1 MTGAPG
7 AQVVTVAS
15 RARAA
20 GVGVGVGA
28 LLLVLPGI
36 LPVFYTYLLAL
47 ILVTGL
53 LAMSLNLVL
62 GYGGIY
68 QFHHAVFYGVGAYA
82 VALAITRAG
91 WPAWLAFPLAPAA
104 SALAGLLIGW
114 FCVRLTRLYFGM
126 LQIALGS
133 LLWVIVLRWYPVTGG
148 DNGIH
153 SILIPPLFRQVVPAY
168 YLILGV
174 VASAVLVL
182 YRIVRSPFG
191 ATLQAIRDNAQR
203 CQVVGVDV
211 RLHQLVAIVLA
222 AALAGVAGALY
233 VVLERSVFP
242 SMLFWVLSLEILVM
256 CLLGG
261 WFTFLGPMLGAAIVV
276 TLRTFAGR
284 HTENWTTILGLILI
298 LLIFFMPEG
307 VMGFLERRL
316 WRPGRVAPLRAVRM
330 EGSNP
335 LLCGEPAGAGTDA
348 AEGPADG

>member
-1 MTGAPG
+1 MVTGGRVAPVG
-7 AQVVTVAS
+7 VAVS
-15 RARAA
+15 RAAVA
-20 GVGVGVGA
+20 VLTLWT
-28 LLLVLPGI
+28 LLAVLPTI

-62 GYGGIY
+62 GYGGMY
-68 QFHHAVFYGVGAYA
+68 QFHHAVFYGVGAYT

-91 WPAWLAFPLAPAA
+91 WPAWAAFLLAPITAGIT
-104 SALAGLLIGW
+104 GLLIGW

-153 SILIPPLFRQVVPAY
+153 GIPIPPLLRHVVPAY
-168 YLILGV
+168 YLILAV
-174 VASAVLVL
+174 VAASLLVL

-191 ATLQAIRDNAQR
+191 ATLQAVRDNAQR

-211 RLHQLVAIVLA
+211 RLHQLVAVVLA
-222 AALAGVAGALY
+222 ATFAGVAGALY

-242 SMLFWVLSLEILVM
+242 SMLFWVLSLEVLVM

-276 TLRTFAGR
+276 TLRTLAGR
-284 HTENWTTILGLILI
+284 YTENWTMILGIILI
-298 LLIFFMPEG
+298 LLVFFMPEG
-307 VMGFLERRL
+307 VMGFLERPLGRL
-316 WRPGRVAPLRAVRM
+316 GRVAPRAIRL
-330 EGSNP
+330 EAGGANAP
-335 LLCGEPAGAGTDA
+335 GESVEAGAGVA
-348 AEGPADG
+348 PGGSADG

>member
-1 MTGAPG
+1 MVTAERP
-7 AQVVTVAS
+7 VTVEVL
-15 RARAA
+15 A
-20 GVGVGVGA
+20 GRVWAFGFLLILIPA
-28 LLLVLPGI
+28 LLPAV

-82 VALAITRAG
+82 MALAITRGG
-91 WPAWLAFPLAPAA
+91 WPAPVAFLLAPLA
-104 SALAGLLIGW
+104 SGLTGLLIGW

-133 LLWVIVLRWYPVTGG
+133 LLWVIVLRWYPFTGG

-153 SILIPPLFRQVVPAY
+153 DIPIPPLLRQIVPAY
-168 YLILGV
+168 YFILAV
-174 VASAVLVL
+174 VVISLVAL
-182 YRIVRSPFG
+182 YRLTRSPFG
-191 ATLQAIRDNAQR
+191 ITLQAIRDNPQR
-203 CQVVGVDV
+203 CQVVGVDIH
-211 RLHQLVAIVLA
+211 RHQLVAITLA
-222 AALAGVAGALY
+222 ATFAGVAGALY

-276 TLRTFAGR
+276 TLRTIAGR
-284 HTENWTTILGLILI
+284 YTENWTMILGILLI

-307 VMGFLERRL
+307 VLGSLGRL
-316 WRPGRVAPLRAVRM
+316 LARPWAVRAGV
-330 EGSNP
+330 EG
-335 LLCGEPAGAGTDA
+335 G
-348 AEGPADG
+348 GPAETEERATSGGSSHG